1 MLKKFIVGISLVFI
15 GNGFWVPAE
24 VHALYLNF
32 TCPSGQTYNTTL
44 KKCVTTGSVEVEGS
58 GNTQGATTT
67 AYVVVKPDNSQGV
80 ILVCRNRGGNIGTG
94 KAFLPSNIDLSG
106 TDAEKPAGVDKK
118 GKFSFIT
125 DGIIPAGIHPEYTPE
140 QCQADPACAAIQT
153 FCPNGVVSGDGKNWV
168 PVDVTP
174 IALKVQGFLYYCDS
188 DSTSQTPHKCNC
200 DPTLDAADSGV
211 SYPSVSATSG
221 PAERCASST
230 GSKTSTNTW
239 TFAWTDVHD
248 QSGGAPDGKVN
259 HYDIVP
265 GAKTPVNSCV
275 LPNPQDYFYG
285 AKLPYECSD
294 ITDPNVKDLFPF
306 QPAP

>member
-1 MLKKFIVGISLVFI
+1 MLKKFVVGISLVFI

-24 VHALYLNF
+24 VHALVVNF

-67 AYVVVKPDNSQGV
+67 AYVVVKPDNTQGV

-94 KAFLPSNIDLSG
+94 KAFLPSNINLSG
-106 TDAEKPAGVDKK
+106 ADAEKPAGVDKK
-118 GKFSFIT
+118 GKFAFATKSIL
-125 DGIIPAGIHPEYTPE
+125 PAAIHPEYTPE

-168 PVDVTP
+168 PVDLTP
-174 IALKVQGFLYYCDS
+174 LALKVQGFLYYCDS
-188 DSTSQTPHKCNC
+188 DSTSQTPHICNC
-200 DPTLDAADSGV
+200 DPTKDAFDSGT
-211 SYPSVSATSG
+211 SNPVSATSG
-221 PAERCASST
+221 PANRCASAT
-230 GSKTSTNTW
+230 GSKTNTW
-239 TFAWTDVHD
+239 TFAWTDVN
-248 QSGGAPDGKVN
+248 GPLGVPDGVSN

-285 AKLPYECSD
+285 AKLPYECLD
-294 ITDPNVKDLFPF
+294 TTEADLFP
-306 QPAP
+306 